1 MRFSYKKSL
10 KICLI
15 LGLTITCLLLVRSLA
30 GKGKIGNRGGIF
42 IKEGVNIPD
51 NLKNFNVIESDSH
64 DYDDIALCIKSG
76 ADVFYDR
83 IPGLLQSYP
92 RYVRNK
98 IIIGE
103 KPGYRIGNYTMHD
116 VCTPTYGEIKDNYWI
131 HHQDVIEKKKQE
143 QEKEGDNN
151 DENQGRKQ
159 DFTKLGWQL
168 DMYKNVPGFKL
179 LYETYPNAKWYMM
192 VDDDTYVFLS
202 NLKQRLSYLDPEE
215 KLYLGESWP
224 IPTQCFPNWLN
235 ARFAHGGAGIILSRA
250 AMKAFM
256 ENYDNCVN
264 SFDDCH
270 AGDVRLALCLNN
282 VGVRL
287 NRSERKHNDI
297 NWRGHS
303 DQAPNLEYSWLEPCD
318 LPLTFH
324 HLFAKQQRFLFDLQ
338 RYHNRD
344 AFHLLKDHE
353 DGNFHT
359 LISYSD
365 VFNALDLDLKI
376 TPPEKATYRLGSDYK
391 RVSYGK
397 VIDETE
403 VLEKNVINC
412 QQLCIKDMPKCKS
425 WQYSNFMCHL
435 KSGIPGV
442 IDGTPNSYTGI
453 TGVPIF
459 CDSELIL
466 Q

>member
-1 MRFSYKKSL
+1 
-10 KICLI
+10 
-15 LGLTITCLLLVRSLA
+15 LVRSLA

-224 IPTQCFPNWLN
+224 IPTQCFRKNFLILLVN
-235 ARFAHGGAGIILSRA
+235 IILYIYIYL
-250 AMKAFM
+250 FYY
-256 ENYDNCVN
+256 NY
-264 SFDDCH
+264 
-270 AGDVRLALCLNN
+270 
-282 VGVRL
+282 
-287 NRSERKHNDI
+287 
-297 NWRGHS
+297 
-303 DQAPNLEYSWLEPCD
+303 
-318 LPLTFH
+318 
-324 HLFAKQQRFLFDLQ
+324 
-338 RYHNRD
+338 
-344 AFHLLKDHE
+344 
-353 DGNFHT
+353 
-359 LISYSD
+359 
-365 VFNALDLDLKI
+365 
-376 TPPEKATYRLGSDYK
+376 
-391 RVSYGK
+391 
-397 VIDETE
+397 
-403 VLEKNVINC
+403 
-412 QQLCIKDMPKCKS
+412 
-425 WQYSNFMCHL
+425 
-435 KSGIPGV
+435 
-442 IDGTPNSYTGI
+442 
-453 TGVPIF
+453 
-459 CDSELIL
+459 
-466 Q
+466 